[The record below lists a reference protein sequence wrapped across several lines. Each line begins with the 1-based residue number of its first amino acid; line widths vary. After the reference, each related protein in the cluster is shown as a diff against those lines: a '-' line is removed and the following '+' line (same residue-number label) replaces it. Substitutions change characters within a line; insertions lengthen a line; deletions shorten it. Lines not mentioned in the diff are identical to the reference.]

1 MADSKEKKASLRVDV
16 QDSELTYSC
25 EWGECEE
32 QFNDIPDFLRHIGGH
47 IWKLVSTLTTEEKG
61 FSCGWR
67 DCGTQILGDKHD
79 FNRHVY
85 FHAFHVKLKC
95 VGAVVIKK
103 TRYPVCT
110 IDGQSRN
117 WIPELP
123 ESLQCGWTSCGAVC
137 DNPVIFYN
145 HVAHHCEE
153 FPNGNNI
160 KGGCLCRWTDCDA
173 RFKSKHKLREHLRS
187 HTQEKVVACP
197 TCGGLFASRTKLFDH
212 LTRQKETVVR
222 CYQCSHCNK
231 RFATERILRDHMRHH
246 VNHYKCP
253 FCDMTCP
260 APSGLRAHIR
270 YRHTMEKPFKCAH
283 CEHCAKSGA
292 DLRRHLESHSKDSLF
307 QCHIDKC
314 RYKARSYTS
323 LTNHYRKEHQILDT
337 SRYFC
342 HVCEKRFTRGNQLTK
357 HLKKQHK
364 FKWPPG
370 HSRFRYKVHEDGT
383 LRLQTIRYESIEV
396 SDEIMENEAMQDD
409 SHEAGMSEREA
420 SESEEMSEPP
430 TPKLLFRN
438 VAAHNTA
445 DTSGDSPNPQTPHS
459 PQSTLLSMPDF
470 PPQLEGHR
478 QGTLASHTS
487 MPGFCMDSHTGE
499 IQHSE
504 GPQATSS
511 GAFQEASSSGF
522 QGSSSGGFQG
532 SSSGGFQGS
541 SSGGFQGSSS
551 GGFQGS
557 SSGGFQGSS
566 SGGFQGS
573 SSDAFQGSTTG
584 GFHGYSS
591 GGFQGT
597 SSAGFQASACSKGSV
612 SGASQGSDGS
622 HARHLETTN
631 THQGDQDEASSEKAC
646 TVQSGSSIN
655 ITFIS
660 NPGLGESQIQAL
672 AMDEDGILVYRKPE
686 QDRPQ
691 GQSTSPEDGVSLA
704 EAQQKV
710 TSVQPAVPQDNT
722 AYNLQMLGD
731 VALLG
736 QNLST
741 AQSSSVFGDNGK
753 VIQNL

>member
-1 MADSKEKKASLRVDV
+1 MADTQKKKASIRVDV
-16 QDSELTYSC
+16 ADSELVYDC
-25 EWGECEE
+25 EWGDCDE
-32 QFNDIPDFLRHIGGH
+32 QFTDIPDFLRHIGIH
-47 IWKLVSTLTTEEKG
+47 IWNLVSTATSEEKG

-123 ESLQCGWTSCGAVC
+123 ESLQCGWTACGAVC

-145 HVAHHCEE
+145 HVANHCEE

-160 KGGCLCRWTDCDA
+160 KGGCQCRWTDCDT

-197 TCGGLFASRTKLFDH
+197 TCGGLFASRTKFFDH

-260 APSGLRAHIR
+260 APSGLRTHIR
-270 YRHTMEKPFKCAH
+270 YRHTMEKPYKCAH

-292 DLRRHLESHSKDSLF
+292 DLRRHLESHSKDCLF

-323 LTNHYRKEHQILDT
+323 LTNHYKKEHQILDT
-337 SRYFC
+337 ARYFC

-396 SDEIMENEAMQDD
+396 SDEIMDSESMQDD
-409 SHEAGMSEREA
+409 SHE
-420 SESEEMSEPP
+420 
-430 TPKLLFRN
+430 
-438 VAAHNTA
+438 V
-445 DTSGDSPNPQTPHS
+445 
-459 PQSTLLSMPDF
+459 
-470 PPQLEGHR
+470 
-478 QGTLASHTS
+478 
-487 MPGFCMDSHTGE
+487 
-499 IQHSE
+499 
-504 GPQATSS
+504 
-511 GAFQEASSSGF
+511 
-522 QGSSSGGFQG
+522 
-532 SSSGGFQGS
+532 
-541 SSGGFQGSSS
+541 
-551 GGFQGS
+551 
-557 SSGGFQGSS
+557 
-566 SGGFQGS
+566 
-573 SSDAFQGSTTG
+573 
-584 GFHGYSS
+584 
-591 GGFQGT
+591 
-597 SSAGFQASACSKGSV
+597 
-612 SGASQGSDGS
+612 
-622 HARHLETTN
+622 
-631 THQGDQDEASSEKAC
+631 
-646 TVQSGSSIN
+646 
-655 ITFIS
+655 
-660 NPGLGESQIQAL
+660 
-672 AMDEDGILVYRKPE
+672 
-686 QDRPQ
+686 
-691 GQSTSPEDGVSLA
+691 
-704 EAQQKV
+704 
-710 TSVQPAVPQDNT
+710 
-722 AYNLQMLGD
+722 
-731 VALLG
+731 
-736 QNLST
+736 
-741 AQSSSVFGDNGK
+741 
-753 VIQNL
+753 